1 MYSILE
7 IQSENILLR
16 QICTYLNKP
25 FSHHNHPDQYM
36 TKDLHEYSK
45 LYIHLIYI
53 QHSYD

>member
-25 FSHHNHPDQYM
+25 FSHHNYPDQYM

-53 QHSYD
+53 KHSYG